1 MTALKKVQVPD
12 IGDFTDV
19 EIIEVM
25 VASGDTVAVDDSLIM
40 LETDKAVMDVPTPYE
55 GTVKELLVGVG
66 DRVSEGS
73 PIVVLEAPEAVMKEP
88 AAPAPIESTE
98 AEPEQSVTPA
108 SVSVEQP
115 VAAAAASTAQSLA
128 ALSAL
133 PPIDETGFARAHA
146 APSVR

>member
-19 EIIEVM
+19 EIVEVM

-66 DRVSEGS
+66 DRVGR
-73 PIVVLEAPEAVMKEP
+73 V
-88 AAPAPIESTE
+88 
-98 AEPEQSVTPA
+98 QR
-108 SVSVEQP
+108 
-115 VAAAAASTAQSLA
+115 AQCRERGDDACAQRRYRRLRLRRLA
-128 ALSAL
+128 ALPQHLDHRL
-133 PPIDETGFARAHA
+133 PRRRLDRGVL
-146 APSVR
+146 VRVLEQPRDDTRWLGLIQWT